1 MLTHSQGRGLLS
13 SGGRLLARGR
23 HSPSRESPVPLGAA
37 AASLPDHR
45 PGARDASPAGA
56 VTGAPHAILP
66 QNATSGG
73 GFLPPTLP
81 LPVVPQSRPG
91 FLRLRPR
98 GRLLRPAAGTRHDPM
113 LRNGHALIFSSG
125 ITQVIGVF
133 YWVVAARAYPA
144 DVVGRNSV
152 ALNVMLFL
160 AAVAELNLMST
171 LIRFLPTSGSQS
183 RRLILTI
190 YAVSASIA
198 AVIGLGFLV
207 LIPRIEPQLAFL
219 RSSPFL
225 AMWFVVAVV
234 VGAIFVLQDGALTGV
249 RAAPFVPV
257 ENAAFS
263 VLKLGL
269 MLPLVRL
276 MPASGIFVSWTIAIA
291 IIIIP
296 ANGYLFF
303 RAIPGHLQRH
313 PVSTAPPMF
322 RDMRSYVIPDSL
334 AGLFI
339 LACTYL
345 LPLLVINRLGPSA
358 AGHYSLAWII
368 GYALYSVSLNM
379 GSSLLVETAADQS
392 VLRDRCFQSIAHLAK
407 LIAPVVAL
415 IILAA
420 PYALLAFGSGYAKAD
435 VTVLR
440 LLALSA
446 LPAIITNT
454 AVSVTRSQ
462 RRMRMVV
469 GIQICVF
476 ALVWGLGIALVGP
489 LGITGIGA
497 AWLIAE
503 TAVAAVLVIWP
514 RLWLPRGREPRHAT
528 IRVS

>member
-1 MLTHSQGRGLLS
+1 
-13 SGGRLLARGR
+13 LLA
-23 HSPSRESPVPLGAA
+23 A
-37 AASLPDHR
+37 
-45 PGARDASPAGA
+45 
-56 VTGAPHAILP
+56 
-66 QNATSGG
+66 
-73 GFLPPTLP
+73 TLP
-81 LPVVPQSRPG
+81 LPVVPPSRPG
-91 FLRLRPR
+91 FLPLRPQS
-98 GRLLRPAAGTRHDPM
+98 RLLRPITGALHDPM
-113 LRNGHALIFSSG
+113 LRNGHALIASSG
-125 ITQVIGVF
+125 LTQVIGVF

-144 DVVGRNSV
+144 AVVGRNSV

-171 LIRFLPTSGSQS
+171 LIRFLPTSGSRS
-183 RRLILTI
+183 LRLILTI
-190 YAVSASIA
+190 YGISASIA
-198 AVIGLGFLV
+198 AVIGLGFLL
-207 LIPRIEPQLAFL
+207 LIPRIEPQLGFL

-234 VGAIFVLQDGALTGV
+234 TGAIFVLQDSALTGV

-257 ENAAFS
+257 ENATFS
-263 VLKLGL
+263 ILKLGL
-269 MLPLVRL
+269 LLALARF
-276 MPASGIFVSWTIAIA
+276 MPASGIFVSWTIGIV

-303 RAIPGHLQRH
+303 RAIPAHLRKH
-313 PVSTAPPMF
+313 PVNTAPPMF

-358 AGHYSLAWII
+358 AAHYSLAWII

-392 VLRDRCFQSIAHLAK
+392 VLRDRCFQSIDHLVK

-415 IILAA
+415 IIVGA
-420 PYALLAFGSGYAKAD
+420 PYALLAFGSGYAEAD

-462 RRMRMVV
+462 RRMRMVA
-469 GIQICVF
+469 GIQISIF
-476 ALVWGLGIALVGP
+476 ALVWGIGIALVGP
-489 LGITGIGA
+489 LGITGIGV

-503 TAVAAVLVIWP
+503 TAVAAVLITWP
-514 RLWLPRGREPRHAT
+514 RLWLPRGRVPRHAA
-528 IRVS
+528 IRGS

>member
-1 MLTHSQGRGLLS
+1 
-13 SGGRLLARGR
+13 
-23 HSPSRESPVPLGAA
+23 
-37 AASLPDHR
+37 
-45 PGARDASPAGA
+45 
-56 VTGAPHAILP
+56 
-66 QNATSGG
+66 
-73 GFLPPTLP
+73 LP
-81 LPVVPQSRPG
+81 LPVVPPSHPRS
-91 FLRLRPR
+91 LLLRPQS
-98 GRLLRPAAGTRHDPM
+98 RLLRPITGALHDPM
-113 LRNGHALIFSSG
+113 LRNGHALIASSSL
-125 ITQVIGVF
+125 TQVIGVF

-144 DVVGRNSV
+144 AVVGRNSV
-152 ALNVMLFL
+152 AINVMLFL

-171 LIRFLPTSGSQS
+171 LIRFLPTSGPRSV
-183 RRLILTI
+183 RLILTI
-190 YAVSASIA
+190 YGISASIA
-198 AVIGLGFLV
+198 AVIGLGFLL
-207 LIPRIEPQLAFL
+207 LIPRIEPQLTFL

-234 VGAIFVLQDGALTGV
+234 TGAIFVLQDSALTGV
-249 RAAPFVPV
+249 RAAPFVPI

-263 VLKLGL
+263 ILKLGL
-269 MLPLVRL
+269 LLPLARF
-276 MPASGIFVSWTIAIA
+276 MPASGMFVSWTIGIV

-296 ANGYLFF
+296 TNGYLFF
-303 RAIPGHLQRH
+303 RAIPAHLRRH
-313 PVSTAPPMF
+313 PVNTAPPMF

-392 VLRDRCFQSIAHLAK
+392 VLRDRCFQSIDHLVK
-407 LIAPVVAL
+407 LIAPLVAL
-415 IILAA
+415 IIVAA
-420 PYALLAFGSGYAKAD
+420 PYALLAFGSGYAQAD

-462 RRMRMVV
+462 RRMRMVA
-469 GIQICVF
+469 GIQICIFV
-476 ALVWGLGIALVGP
+476 LVWGIGIALVGP
-489 LGITGIGA
+489 LGITGIGV

-503 TAVAAVLVIWP
+503 TVVAAVLVIWP
-514 RLWLPRGREPRHAT
+514 RLWLPRGRVPRHAA
-528 IRVS
+528 IRGS